1 MVAQGRTA
9 RTPPSE
15 TSLDDAPG
23 FRGHLSWDA
32 RRRTG
37 TLQTRFSEFL
47 SDFRLLQSSGCL
59 FSFFF
64 LFSLVPS
71 GLVPGLFRGSFP
83 LAPVFSGLQRWAHEC
98 NFSLASKFG
107 VVTPGQQFTRKACG
121 QQAPIQEPALL
132 PCRIDSLLLLHL
144 GLPVAWF
151 GTSGMYWVLFFVNIL
166 TAFVLFSSGA
176 FHWLRWLGDHKY
188 NSQST
193 ISADQHSDWQ
203 KVNEHVV
210 DLAPVTFFKTFELS
224 KKSVSAVR
232 APCAEF
238 CPRRSAN
245 DFRTCCITLF
255 SLSPSCTHAYKS
267 NSVV

>member
-15 TSLDDAPG
+15 TSLADAPG

-83 LAPVFSGLQRWAHEC
+83 LAPVFSGLQTVGSRMQFLTCRQVRSSAPGAAIHKESMWKAGTDPRTGPR
-98 NFSLASKFG
+98 FSLCQVS
-107 VVTPGQQFTRKACG
+107 
-121 QQAPIQEPALL
+121 L

-144 GLPVAWF
+144 PVAWF
-151 GTSGMYWVLFFVNIL
+151 GTSGMYRVLFFVNIL
-166 TAFVLFSSGA
+166 TAFVLFSCGA
-176 FHWLRWLGDHKY
+176 FHWLRWLVEHKY

-203 KVNEHVV
+203 KVNERIV
-210 DLAPVTFFKTFELS
+210 DLLQD
-224 KKSVSAVR
+224 VR
-232 APCAEF
+232 
-238 CPRRSAN
+238 
-245 DFRTCCITLF
+245 TLQKVGQ
-255 SLSPSCTHAYKS
+255 CR
-267 NSVV
+267 